1 MKLLHEL
8 SSQLLLGSERRPPPP
23 LEGSGELGAF
33 LQALARQG
41 GDQESMLLRQ
51 AGSLAIC
58 TAAGYAPASAE
69 TPAPPACPTE
79 QARTPDDPQLLATL
93 QQIFIDGPDGLRREA
108 LQRLEDCGYC
118 LPPTLLVPALSL
130 GGKNRNLR
138 PALFPVL
145 GQRGGWL
152 AALNPDWSYAI
163 GATAPDIDLEQ
174 WENGSQEQRKQLLE
188 SLRRN
193 DPEQARQL
201 LQEGFSQIEARER
214 VSLLDAM
221 RIRLG
226 PADEDFLESLLGDR
240 SKEVRQR
247 AGGLLA
253 ALPESRYGQRMAQRM
268 AACLGQER
276 KLFRTV
282 RTLEAPAVF
291 AADWKKDALEEN
303 RGKNESLGDRA
314 WWLYQIARNL
324 PLDWWEKSTG
334 LTPAELIGWVRGT
347 DWSEAILRAWHEA
360 LVRQPAADWCNAFI
374 AHSGSQELNI
384 DRFEL
389 LALLPADQSEQHW
402 LTMLEDTSQG
412 RTRGLLLARLLGD
425 FSHRQAAPSPGFADR
440 VLAEVRRLANQPAN
454 VDRGVYEI
462 CQALPEFVCLIP
474 PTCLATVS
482 NGWALGPET
491 EYFSKTLAK
500 VLAIVEQRKTLH
512 QILR

>member
-58 TAAGYAPASAE
+58 AAAGYAPASAE

-152 AALNPDWSYAI
+152 ATLNPDWSYAI

-174 WENGSQEQRKQLLE
+174 WEHGSQEQRKQLLE

-253 ALPESRYGQRMAQRM
+253 TLPESRYGQRMAQRM
-268 AACLGQER
+268 AACIGQEC

-282 RTLEAPAVF
+282 RTLEAPAAF
-291 AADWKKDALEEN
+291 AADWKKDGLEEN
-303 RGKNESLGDRA
+303 RAKNESLGERA
-314 WWLYQIARNL
+314 WWLYQIARHL
-324 PLDWWEKSTG
+324 PLDWWQGSTG

-360 LVRQPAADWCNAFI
+360 LLRQPMTDWSSEFI
-374 AHSGSQELNI
+374 THSGSWGLQI
-384 DRFEL
+384 DIFEL
-389 LALLPADQSEQHW
+389 LALLPAHESERHW
-402 LTMLEDTSQG
+402 LAILNDKLQNH
-412 RTRGLLLARLLGD
+412 TRGLLLARLLAE
-425 FSHRQAAPSPGFADR
+425 FSQRQAAPSPEFADR
-440 VLAEVRRLANQPAN
+440 ILAEIRRLANQPPSIG
-454 VDRGVYEI
+454 RGVYEI
-462 CQALPEFVCLIP
+462 CQVLPDFVCLIP
-474 PTCLATVS
+474 PS
-482 NGWALGPET
+482 NFAALSDAWALGPEA